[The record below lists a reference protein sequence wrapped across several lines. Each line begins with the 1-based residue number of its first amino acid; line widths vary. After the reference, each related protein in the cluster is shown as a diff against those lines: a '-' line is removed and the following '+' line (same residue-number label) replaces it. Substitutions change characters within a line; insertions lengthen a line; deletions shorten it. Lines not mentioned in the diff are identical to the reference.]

1 MASCNIWTDQYRKLI
16 TTTNIENYLSYEISY
31 VVMILLT
38 ALDTTNRFQTI
49 FQIYDHIPQKRKKEI
64 FATLFVISKIT
75 RLDLF
80 NYLYRTPNIILDILS
95 LVHKK
100 IDNNKY
106 ILKDKP
112 DKFLSPKYP
121 SIRNSC

>member
-1 MASCNIWTDQYRKLI
+1 
-16 TTTNIENYLSYEISY
+16 
-31 VVMILLT
+31 MILLT

-80 NYLYRTPNIILDILS
+80 NYLYQTPNIILDILS
-95 LVHKK
+95 LVHRK
-100 IDNNKY
+100 
-106 ILKDKP
+106 
-112 DKFLSPKYP
+112 
-121 SIRNSC
+121 NSKTTINTY

>member
-1 MASCNIWTDQYRKLI
+1 
-16 TTTNIENYLSYEISY
+16 
-31 VVMILLT
+31 MILLT

-49 FQIYDHIPQKRKKEI
+49 FQIYDHIPQKKRNI
-64 FATLFVISKIT
+64 CYSLQISKIT
-75 RLDLF
+75 RLYLF

-112 DKFLSPKYP
+112 DKCFYHLSIHL
-121 SIRNSC
+121 SGIAAS

>member
-1 MASCNIWTDQYRKLI
+1 
-16 TTTNIENYLSYEISY
+16 
-31 VVMILLT
+31 MILLT

-80 NYLYRTPNIILDILS
+80 NYLYQTPNIILDILS